1 MSFTQVITVEG
12 ADEGALL
19 DHLARWHSDQ
29 AGVAPGYVGARV
41 LAEEGSSRHLI
52 EVDFTSEEEARRNND
67 RPETAAWAEGLQQ
80 LVGGQPSYQNLR
92 QVYRTE

>member
-1 MSFTQVITVEG
+1 MRLIAVGGSMTTRPGGISF
-12 ADEGALL
+12 
-19 DHLARWHSDQ
+19 
-29 AGVAPGYVGARV
+29 
-41 LAEEGSSRHLI
+41 
-52 EVDFTSEEEARRNND
+52 EVDFSSKEEARRNND